1 MEVWHL
7 LYRPERLFYKS
18 CIFRLLL
25 GILVHLHHHLPGS
38 NEGETTARFP
48 RTMSS
53 RFVIVIELPE
63 RSCSAQLLEH
73 VLDQVRVFFNGLS
86 SWLREFTGQHLRVA
100 IGPWEA
106 QHCRWA
112 GASSVEAPESSQND
126 AFTRTTLPLEGL
138 ARHAALEVR
147 QVQGVGVHTPAQ
159 QHGIDGR
166 VFTEENREPDQ
177 HSTSGARFEDLKVLF
192 PDHDFGI
199 SFDAAPSPF
208 AGQYHHLHLNS
219 LEGFDINGQPL
230 PPPHQILPSNAA
242 SPSNA
247 RENDVGS
254 PMGDETLIRRAANN
268 LAARPVCE
276 YTTSQENPYPR
287 LQWETP
293 RYPADYLTP
302 SPNGP
307 SKSQSPSR
315 KRY

>member
-100 IGPWEA
+100 WVYRSAVKQNSADVLAYDRIGPWEA

-147 QVQGVGVHTPAQ
+147 QVQGVGVHTF
-159 QHGIDGR
+159 
-166 VFTEENREPDQ
+166 VF
-177 HSTSGARFEDLKVLF
+177 
-192 PDHDFGI
+192 
-199 SFDAAPSPF
+199 
-208 AGQYHHLHLNS
+208 
-219 LEGFDINGQPL
+219 
-230 PPPHQILPSNAA
+230 
-242 SPSNA
+242 
-247 RENDVGS
+247 
-254 PMGDETLIRRAANN
+254 
-268 LAARPVCE
+268 
-276 YTTSQENPYPR
+276 YT
-287 LQWETP
+287 
-293 RYPADYLTP
+293 
-302 SPNGP
+302 
-307 SKSQSPSR
+307 
-315 KRY
+315 